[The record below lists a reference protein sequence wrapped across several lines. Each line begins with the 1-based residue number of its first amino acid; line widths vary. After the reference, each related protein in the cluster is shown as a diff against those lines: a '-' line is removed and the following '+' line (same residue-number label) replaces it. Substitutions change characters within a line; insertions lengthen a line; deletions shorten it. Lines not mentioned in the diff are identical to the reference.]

1 MKDNIT
7 IVGAGP
13 GGLASAILMASS
25 GARVT
30 LVEARERVGGRTAS
44 HLADGYRF
52 DTGPTFFLYP
62 EVLESIF
69 EAAGRKL
76 RDEIELLPVDPLY
89 RLHFG
94 DGRTLDATDDIAE
107 LSRRVAE
114 LSPVDAEAVPRFFSD
129 NDDKL
134 EAFLPFLQKAFL
146 SGKDLLD
153 PKLIALLPT
162 LAPWR
167 QLDKE
172 LERYFVDP
180 RVRMMFS
187 FQALYLGMTPQT
199 CPSLFSILPLIEYR
213 YGVWHPR
220 GGCGAVMDTMARVA
234 TEMGVDIRLDS
245 PVRGLHFDGR
255 RVTGVETDDERIDA
269 DAVIVNADFA
279 DAMKRLVPAR
289 LRKTWSDRRI
299 ERQRYSC
306 STFMLYLGLEGR
318 FDEQP
323 HHTVYMPK
331 DYRRH
336 LDDIDAAADMTPD
349 PAFYAQN
356 ASVTDDTLAPAGH
369 STLYM
374 LMPVAHQKD
383 ASRID
388 WAKEAPV
395 YRRLAMKQLAKVGFD
410 DVERRIRY
418 ERHLT
423 PTQWRDDYRI
433 HRGATF
439 NMAHNFGQMLHRRP
453 KNRFEDL
460 DGVYL
465 VGGGTHPGSGLPTI
479 FESAKISTA
488 LLCDELG
495 LSAPAVP
502 SVATAPRTAD
512 MPRKL
517 ARPPAPGAAPRAG
530 AGAEAALRDKAAR
543 GEV

>member
-1 MKDNIT
+1 MNDHIT

-13 GGLASAILMASS
+13 GGLASAILLAS
-25 GARVT
+25 GGCRVT
-30 LVEARERVGGRTAS
+30 LVEARERVGGRTSS
-44 HLADGYRF
+44 HLADGFRF

-69 EAAGRKL
+69 AAAGRTL

-94 DGRTLDATDDIAE
+94 DGETLDATDDIAE
-107 LSRRVAE
+107 LARRVAR
-114 LSPVDAEAVPRFFSD
+114 LSPADAEAVPRFFAD
-129 NDDKL
+129 NDRKL

-146 SGKDLLD
+146 GANELLD
-153 PKLIALLPT
+153 PKLIRLLPT

-213 YGVWHPR
+213 YGVHHPR
-220 GGCGAVMDTMARVA
+220 GGCGALMETMARVA
-234 TEMGVDIRLDS
+234 TELGVDIKLDS

-255 RVTGVETDDERIDA
+255 RCVGVETDDERIDA
-269 DAVIVNADFA
+269 DAVILNADFA

-289 LRKTWSDRRI
+289 LRKRWSDRRI
-299 ERQRYSC
+299 EKQRYSC

-318 FDEQP
+318 FDDQP

-356 ASVTDDTLAPAGH
+356 ASITDDSLAPRGH
-369 STLYM
+369 STLYL
-374 LMPVAHQKD
+374 LMPVSHQHD

-388 WAKEAPV
+388 WAREAPV

-453 KNRFEDL
+453 RNRFEDL

-495 LSAPAVP
+495 IAAPKVPDVASVP
-502 SVATAPRTAD
+502 STSETFAAAVAARTSV
-512 MPRKL
+512 
-517 ARPPAPGAAPRAG
+517 AG
-530 AGAEAALRDKAAR
+530 GALRESAAR
-543 GEV
+543 SRA